1 MIRCLYFPLRYVRV
15 QVRVR
20 IRVGVGVELGYVWVG
35 WLVGLARQKPLFK
48 LKIHQKS

>member
-20 IRVGVGVELGYVWVG
+20 IRVEVGVELGYVWVG
-35 WLVGLARQKPLFK
+35 WLVWQD
-48 LKIHQKS
+48 KSRSSN